1 MSLRT
6 NLTRSVLY
14 LQIFDNLADRITAG
28 EWQLGR
34 PLPNEIDLAR
44 EFGVSGGTMRKALDK
59 LEADRMI
66 ERRQGR
72 GTFVLDHRAENLAF
86 RFSRVVD
93 KAGHR
98 VGDRQATLLSQEIDV
113 ATSAER
119 ETLKLDAGEQVVRTR
134 RLRMHDGC
142 PARHETVCLAKDRLG
157 LTDLASVGDYL
168 VVPLAQSHG
177 VHLSRAVEKISGV
190 EASPEIARLLQV
202 ETKKMLLKLDRVI
215 YSADAEP
222 IEWRVAECNLHGE
235 YYVAEM

>member
-1 MSLRT
+1 MSSRA

-14 LQIFDNLADRITAG
+14 LQIFDNLAERITAG

-34 PLPNEIDLAR
+34 PIPNEIDLAR

-134 RLRMHDGC
+134 RLRMHNGC
-142 PARHETVCLAKDRLG
+142 PLG
-157 LTDLASVGDYL
+157 TKQSVLRKTASV
-168 VVPLAQSHG
+168 
-177 VHLSRAVEKISGV
+177 
-190 EASPEIARLLQV
+190 LL
-202 ETKKMLLKLDRVI
+202 T
-215 YSADAEP
+215 
-222 IEWRVAECNLHGE
+222 WRVWETTSLYRWHRAT
-235 YYVAEM
+235 AFT